1 MLGSM
6 DGSAGTLWVAAA
18 GLALASAALMRF
30 GLRQHSVRGWQC
42 WVGALLLGVVALGS
56 SAIVGT
62 TSLAAPWIHLL
73 VWPWPVLTLIG
84 LRRFDARLELP
95 AGERIDWAVAALG
108 TTSAPIGIALGFS
121 AAAEALVASALAG
134 YAALLLWRAK
144 SQEDAG
150 LLKLLAA
157 VMLLTALSSAV
168 PALSGLSPPV
178 PVVLSGAF
186 GLAVM
191 AFSVLMLMSER
202 TERELRASRRRL
214 RALANTDPLTGVP
227 NRRRF
232 NELVERSLRLADAGP
247 ALLLIFDID
256 HFKLINDRL
265 GHAAGDRA
273 LRLVGRCMNEA
284 LRAQDVAGRLGGD
297 EFVLL
302 LRGTTVEQALAVASR
317 IVERLQGQ
325 AGEHHLPCLGLSFGI
340 AGMQEGESIE
350 DTLRRADLALYEAKR
365 QGRSRA
371 VAAEGDEDEPV
382 FSESRR
388 LGLTA

>member
-1 MLGSM
+1 M
-6 DGSAGTLWVAAA
+6 DGSAGTLWVASA

-30 GLRQHSVRGWQC
+30 GLRQRGVRGWQC
-42 WVGALLLGVVALGS
+42 WVGALLLGVLALGTT
-56 SAIVGT
+56 AIVGPA
-62 TSLAAPWIHLL
+62 SPAAPWIHLL

-95 AGERIDWAVAALG
+95 VGERIDWALAGLGTLLVPVGAWLGAVAA
-108 TTSAPIGIALGFS
+108 TEAVV
-121 AAAEALVASALAG
+121 AAAMAA
-134 YAALLLWRAK
+134 YAAVLLWRAH
-144 SQEDAG
+144 SPEDAG
-150 LLKLLAA
+150 LLRLLAT
-157 VMLLTALSSAV
+157 VMVLTALPPAV
-168 PALSGLSPPV
+168 PALSGLPPPV
-178 PVVLSGAF
+178 SVVLSGAF

-232 NELVERSLRLADAGP
+232 NELVERSLREGDAGP

-317 IVERLQGQ
+317 IVERLQAQ

-340 AGMQEGESIE
+340 AGMQEGESID

-371 VAAEGDEDEPV
+371 VATEGDEAEPV